1 MRIREIVA
9 FALVLGM
16 VGSGCKDSA
25 SEPEAGGTPIVQLT
39 AAASGGGGSV
49 YIAKVSFSGGSRS
62 AIDSLRVRGA
72 LIVLKDIVFKAAI
85 DTVKVRDSVETERWY
100 KLEDAFGGIHGRG
113 KDSSRVHFKGPF
125 IVALQDTTPVQVAL
139 DTIPPGTYNGI
150 RFHIHKLKSKDVQQN
165 PSLPDTL
172 VGYSIVV
179 TGSVRDTA
187 GTWTDFVYKSDINE
201 EFKAKGDFVV
211 APGDKL
217 VPYVLKFD
225 IASWFKAPDGRIFDP
240 NDSHDQRSIRHAIK
254 ASLHGGIR
262 CGRDRNYDG
271 DPD

>member
-1 MRIREIVA
+1 
-9 FALVLGM
+9 
-16 VGSGCKDSA
+16 
-25 SEPEAGGTPIVQLT
+25 VQLT
-39 AAASGGGGSV
+39 AAASGGGGGPV
-49 YIAKVSFSGGSRS
+49 YIAKLSFSGGSRS
-62 AIDSLRVRGA
+62 AIDSLRVSGA

-100 KLEDAFGGIHGRG
+100 KLEDVFGGIHGHG
-113 KDSSRVHFKGPF
+113 KDSNRVHFKGPF

-150 RFHIHKLKSKDVQQN
+150 RFHIHKLRTKDLQQN
-165 PSLPDTL
+165 SSLPDTL
-172 VGYSIVV
+172 VGYSMVV
-179 TGSVRDTA
+179 TGSVRDTT

-225 IASWFKAPDGRIFDP
+225 IASWFKAPDGRILDP
-240 NDSHDQRSIRHAIK
+240 NDSHDQRSIRYAIK

-262 CGRDRNYDG
+262 CGRDWNHDG